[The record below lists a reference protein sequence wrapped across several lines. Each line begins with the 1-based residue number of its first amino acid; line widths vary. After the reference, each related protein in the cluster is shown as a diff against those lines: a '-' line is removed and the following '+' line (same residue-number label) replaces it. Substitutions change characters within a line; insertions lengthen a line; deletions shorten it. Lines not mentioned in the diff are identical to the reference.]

1 MKRGL
6 LLIAILIVPIH
17 GAAAKDQSPARTA
30 RASSL
35 SARQESALQAEREL
49 AWTIS
54 EPRMQAT
61 VRQLYLIGPRMG
73 GTRSNR
79 TSAAWLAGRFRAAG
93 LEVTIREDS
102 PVRFHEQDE
111 WEVTVVGGETLAAA
125 WPRGGSPSADGTGPL
140 STTPAEGAVWLTSE
154 NPSVEDARGGLAVL
168 FDGRASASGWPMAG
182 RLRGDWTVPVFGIAT
197 EEGVRLRA
205 LLAEDPG
212 AQMRIRLVSRTG
224 QASPHTVVATL
235 PGRDRSRFV
244 LFCAHGDSDS
254 GGPGADDN
262 ASGAA
267 IVLEVA
273 RAMSA
278 AVRAGIIPRPAYD
291 VRFAIWGTEI
301 GATREFVRELLEQ
314 DAMPEAVINYDQ
326 SGYGTWRDAIYF
338 EPDDVPENVGLITLI
353 RTVAQ
358 DHLGAPGF
366 PERFASAHSQGGT
379 DSYVFQQE
387 RLVGESMAPAITVYS
402 SAWGRLRPLDVTPGF
417 PPVNW
422 YEDEE
427 EGKVT
432 VDGDA
437 FYHSSGDTPANTT
450 DREPWNMGWCARLG
464 LLTAL
469 RFVNDGPPGS

>member
-6 LLIAILIVPIH
+6 LLIAILIVSVY
-17 GAAAKDQSPARTA
+17 GSTARGQSPART
-30 RASSL
+30 SSL
-35 SARQESALQAEREL
+35 SAGQETALQAERDL

-61 VRQLYLIGPRMG
+61 VRQLCLIGPRMG
-73 GTRSNR
+73 GTNSNHA
-79 TSAAWLAGRFRAAG
+79 SASWLAGQFRTAG
-93 LEVTIREDS
+93 LEVAIREDS
-102 PVRFHEQDE
+102 PVRFHEQDD
-111 WEVTVVGGETLAAA
+111 WEVTVVGGETLATA
-125 WPRGGSPSADGTGPL
+125 WPSRGSPSAAGTGPL
-140 STTPAEGAVWLTSE
+140 SMTPAEGAIWLTSE
-154 NPSVEDARGGLAVL
+154 NPAVEAARGCLAVL

-182 RLRGDWTVPVFGIAT
+182 RLRGEWTVPVFGIGT

-205 LLAEDPG
+205 RLAEEPG
-212 AQMRIRLVSRTG
+212 TRIRIQLVARTG

-267 IVLEVA
+267 IVLEIA
-273 RAMSA
+273 RALSA
-278 AVRAGIIPRPAYD
+278 AVRTGTVPQPAYD
-291 VRFAIWGTEI
+291 IRF
-301 GATREFVRELLEQ
+301 
-314 DAMPEAVINYDQ
+314 
-326 SGYGTWRDAIYF
+326 SWRDAIYF
-338 EPDDVPENVGLITLI
+338 EPDDVPENAVLITLI

-358 DHLGAPGF
+358 DHLGTPGF
-366 PERFASAHSQGGT
+366 PERFASTHSQGGT

-387 RLVGESMAPAITVYS
+387 RLVGENKAPSITVYN
-402 SAWGRLRPLDVTPGF
+402 SAWDQLRPLDVTPGF

-437 FYHSSGDTPANTT
+437 YYHSAGDTPANTT

-469 RFVNDGPPGS
+469 RFVNDEPPGN